1 MISYNSN
8 YKCTVYFNF
17 LEILLGG
24 SLKTKFYNFV
34 LCVFLMCSISAS
46 FGASLGAIKVTSPIG
61 EPLKIEIPILA
72 DLEELNSLVARVG
85 SMDDYQRVGLLYGSA
100 ISDLKVRLDKSRVG
114 EPVVVVFSKENFYNP
129 VFDLLITLSWTG
141 GRSTESY
148 TVFVDSPEIL
158 AAFEKQTELEN
169 QKPDAISSSTEE
181 LENGETVSSSDDSHN
196 TINDIQNIRGTVAT
210 PNGDRVEKI
219 PATEAIT
226 DTTKSESLI
235 EVDKFGPVSSGDT
248 LGKIALQVKPEEVSL
263 EKMLVLLFRK
273 NPEAFVGANMNRLK
287 VGPTLEIPKG
297 DEYASISESEGVRL
311 VKEQYGEWQAYK
323 KQLAMAAQSSRVD
336 ESSNRQKVTGSVS
349 SEGEMGAGQLDSPR
363 EVLRLSQDGQAGIK
377 KTDSSSVT
385 ERVRELEEELVA
397 KDNAVK
403 DANARLVK
411 LEKTIQ
417 DLKGLI
423 EIENESLSDSTLPV
437 DSDNS
442 DKKSGEDVISEEE
455 TADIREKTL
464 KQTFLKLINMSIDE
478 VLSTGS
484 MGFLKDHAVYEKLS
498 SEKLGKKILSLPF
511 YLFLIFFLLVILAI
525 GLLIYRGVS
534 TPKKVKSSRGNGERN
549 NGKRKAETKNVRVTS
564 DSLPK
569 NKSPS
574 IAEQKPA
581 SDLSGIDLDLDTVS
595 DGELGDQKEGSK
607 WYEVQTK
614 FDLAKAYQEM
624 GDRDGALQILMEV
637 IAEGDEDQKAAAK
650 QTISELDQ

>member
-1 MISYNSN
+1 M
-8 YKCTVYFNF
+8 
-17 LEILLGG
+17 EILPGG

-34 LCVFLMCSISAS
+34 LCLLLMCSIGAS
-46 FGASLGAIKVTSPIG
+46 FGASLGAIKVTSPVG

-85 SMDDYQRVGLLYGSA
+85 SMDDYQQVGLLYGSA
-100 ISDLKVRLDKSRVG
+100 ISDLKVRLDKGRVG

-158 AAFEKQTELEN
+158 AAFEKQTELDNE
-169 QKPDAISSSTEE
+169 KSDVISSSREE
-181 LENGETVSSSDDSHN
+181 LENEEPVSSSDDIDNS
-196 TINDIQNIRGTVAT
+196 IDDSQNIGGTDAT
-210 PNGDRVEKI
+210 LSGGRAEKM
-219 PATEAIT
+219 PATEATTGI
-226 DTTKSESLI
+226 TKSESSI
-235 EVDKFGPVSSGDT
+235 EADKFGPVSSGDT
-248 LGKIALQVKPEEVSL
+248 LGKIALQLKPEKVSL

-287 VGPTLEIPKG
+287 VGPTLELPRE
-297 DEYASISESEGVRL
+297 DEYASIDQSEGVKF
-311 VKEQYGEWQAYK
+311 VKEQYREWQAYK
-323 KQLAMAAQSSRVD
+323 KQLATAAEGSRAD

-349 SEGEMGAGQLDSPR
+349 SEGEMDAGQLGSPR
-363 EVLRLSQDGQAGIK
+363 EVLRLSQDGQAGNK
-377 KTDSSSVT
+377 KIDSSSVT

-403 DANARLVK
+403 DANARLAK

-423 EIENESLSDSTLPV
+423 QIENESLSDSIQPV
-437 DSDNS
+437 DAGNS
-442 DKKSGEDVISEEE
+442 DKKSEEGAISEEE
-455 TADIREKTL
+455 AEGKRETTL
-464 KQTFLKLINMSIDE
+464 KQTFPKLINMSIEE

-484 MGFLKDHAVYEKLS
+484 MKFLKDHAVYEKLS
-498 SEKLGKKILSLPF
+498 SEKLGQKILSLPF
-511 YLFLIFFLLVILAI
+511 YLVLIFLLLVILAS
-525 GLLIYRGVS
+525 GLLIYRGIS
-534 TPKKVKSSRGNGERN
+534 TAKKANSPRGKGKKN
-549 NGKRKAETKNVRVTS
+549 NGKAETKNVRVVS
-564 DSLPK
+564 DNLPT
-569 NKSPS
+569 NKSSS
-574 IAEQKPA
+574 ISEQKPA
-581 SDLSGIDLDLDTVS
+581 SDLSGIDLDLESAS
-595 DGELGDQKEGSK
+595 DGESGAQMEGSK